1 MAERGNGGGAAPV
14 LDVAD
19 LDVSFPAEDG
29 LVEAVREFSL
39 TVGRGEAVG
48 LIGESGCG
56 KSAATQAILGL
67 LPAAAR
73 TRAAH
78 IIVRGDGEPVDVA
91 ALDPGGEAMRALRG
105 GTIGAVFQDP
115 AASVSPTLRI
125 GHQLGEVIALDSR
138 MDAGATRAAAVD
150 MLALVGM
157 PDPEAQYGAYLHQL
171 SGGLVQRATIA
182 LALCRRPMLLIADEP
197 TTALDTI
204 REAQIL
210 ELIRDLQL
218 RLGLGVLHVS
228 HDLGLVA
235 RACDRVAVMYLGRV
249 VECGPVSALMSHP
262 RHPYT
267 VALVAARP
275 RLGDESP
282 GRAIAGGV
290 PRPVGLPDRCAFLDR
305 CPDADGVSCEG
316 ARPQLLEV
324 APGHHV
330 RCHLHGATGAGESA
344 RA

>member
-138 MDAGATRAAAVD
+138 MDAGATRAAAVE

-210 ELIRDLQL
+210 ELIRDLQS

-249 VECGPVSALMSHP
+249 VECGPCP
-262 RHPYT
+262 R
-267 VALVAARP
+267 
-275 RLGDESP
+275 
-282 GRAIAGGV
+282 
-290 PRPVGLPDRCAFLDR
+290 
-305 CPDADGVSCEG
+305 
-316 ARPQLLEV
+316 
-324 APGHHV
+324 
-330 RCHLHGATGAGESA
+330 
-344 RA
+344 